1 MKAKL
6 NDALLPCPFCGGKAR
21 VYYAPTNDDAGIPC
35 YGVKC
40 EACKI
45 MIGTAIDGVTDFFRT
60 AVEAANA
67 WNNRWNVPVKIT
79 IKEKQNENC

>member
-21 VYYAPTNDDAGIPC
+21 VYYAPENDDAGIPC
-35 YGVKC
+35 YGVSC

-45 MIGTAIDGVTDFFRT
+45 MIGTTRDGVTDFFRT

-67 WNNRWNVPVKIT
+67 WNNRRDVPVKIT

>member
-6 NDALLPCPFCGGKAR
+6 NDALLPRPFCGGKAR

-35 YGVKC
+35 YGVSC

-45 MIGTAIDGVTDFFRT
+45 MIGTTRDGVTDFFRT

-67 WNNRWNVPVKIT
+67 WNNRCDVPVKIT